1 LHGHTNLLINLDQG
15 LCESIDLEKVSTLNV
30 ATSTLGLRPRQ
41 GLANVQA
48 KNEACESHF
57 MLMGMQE
64 SVKE

>member
-30 ATSTLGLRPRQ
+30 ATSTLGL
-41 GLANVQA
+41 QA